1 MYRNLPRTAC
11 VAATM
16 SATVA
21 TSFPIALR
29 AEDQQLAPIVVTAT
43 RQATRVNELNSDVS
57 VVTREEI
64 DEAGE
69 TTLAELLARQP
80 GIQYV
85 ANGGVGTNSSVF
97 IRGASPNQSIVL
109 IDGQRISSATTGSAT
124 LSRIPLDQI
133 ERIEI
138 LRGPASSLYGA
149 DAIGGV
155 IQIFTR
161 GGEGPMR
168 VNASTGYGSYNTS
181 DSTVGV
187 SGGTEMVSYSVQA
200 GYTNTNGFNT
210 IRDRNNISYNP
221 DRDGYYNKNLSAN
234 FAVRP
239 AKGQEIG
246 VNVLA
251 SYGTN
256 QYDAND
262 FSRLGAAQN
271 FSSDQNIGSYSLYS
285 RNRLNEIWN
294 STLRIG
300 NSIDDSK
307 EYAGSFRSS
316 SFRTDTNLFSWQN
329 DFRLPVGEAL
339 LAYEYARQKVDSTTD
354 YTVTERTIRSLLAGW
369 NGSIGQHRL
378 QLNLR
383 RDDNSQ
389 FGGQNTGSASYGYQF
404 TPAWRAHIAY
414 GTAFRAPTFNE
425 LYFPSMFGFAGGN
438 PDLKPETAKNTEV
451 GINWEQGNQRASVVL
466 YNNQVSDL
474 IEFRPPTFAPVNV
487 SKALLRGATLSYD
500 GRFSEWAAGV
510 AIDFL
515 DPRNEENGPNNG
527 NRLARR
533 AEQQM
538 SSYVDWTHGNWKLR
552 GEWQLVGNRYDDP
565 ANLVRLGGYGLVN
578 LYADY
583 RFERDWALFARANN
597 IFDKNYETIA
607 SYATAGANIFVG
619 IRYTPR

>member
-1 MYRNLPRTAC
+1 MHRNLPRTAC

-16 SATVA
+16 SATIA
-21 TSFPIALR
+21 ASFPIALR
-29 AEDQQLAPIVVTAT
+29 AEEQQLDPIVVTAT

-64 DEAGE
+64 EQAGE

-85 ANGGVGTNSSVF
+85 ANGGVGSNSSVF

-109 IDGQRISSATTGSAT
+109 IDGQRISSATTGSAA
-124 LSRIPLDQI
+124 LSRIPIDQV

-161 GGEGPMR
+161 SGEGPMR

-187 SGGTEMVSYSVQA
+187 SGGTELLSYSMQA

-239 AKGQEIG
+239 ARGQEIG
-246 VNVLA
+246 INVLA

-256 QYDAND
+256 QYDSND

-271 FSSDQNIGSYSLYS
+271 FSSDQNVGSYSIYA

-300 NSIDDSK
+300 SSVDDSK

-316 SFRTDTNLFSWQN
+316 TFRTDTDLFAWQN

-339 LAYEYARQKVDSTTD
+339 LAYEYSRQKVDSTTD
-354 YTVTERTIRSLLAGW
+354 YTVTERTIRSFIAGW
-369 NGSIGQHRL
+369 NGSVDQHRL

-404 TPAWRAHIAY
+404 TPAWRAHISY

-438 PDLKPETAKNTEV
+438 PNLKPETAKNTEV
-451 GINWEQGNQRASVVL
+451 GVNWEQANQRASVVL

-487 SKALLRGATLSYD
+487 SKALLRGATLTYD
-500 GRFSEWAAGV
+500 GRFAEWAAGV
-510 AIDFL
+510 ALDFL

-538 SSYVDWTHGNWKLR
+538 SSYVDWNHGNWKLR
-552 GEWQLVGNRYDDP
+552 AEWQLVGNRYDDP

-607 SYATAGANIFVG
+607 SYATAGANVFVG
-619 IRYTPR
+619 VRYTPR

>member
-1 MYRNLPRTAC
+1 MHRNLPRTAC

-16 SATVA
+16 SATIA
-21 TSFPIALR
+21 ASFPIALR
-29 AEDQQLAPIVVTAT
+29 AEEQQLDPIVVTAT

-64 DEAGE
+64 EQAGE

-85 ANGGVGTNSSVF
+85 ANGGVGSNSSVF

-109 IDGQRISSATTGSAT
+109 IDGQRISSATTGSAA
-124 LSRIPLDQI
+124 LSRIPIDQV

-161 GGEGPMR
+161 SGEGPMR

-187 SGGTEMVSYSVQA
+187 SGGTELLSYSMQA

-239 AKGQEIG
+239 ARGQEIG
-246 VNVLA
+246 INVLA

-256 QYDAND
+256 QYDSND

-271 FSSDQNIGSYSLYS
+271 FSSDQNVGSYSIYA
-285 RNRLNEIWN
+285 RNRLNEFWN

-300 NSIDDSK
+300 SSVDDSK

-316 SFRTDTNLFSWQN
+316 TFRTDTDLFSWQN
-329 DFRLPVGEAL
+329 DFRLPIGEAL
-339 LAYEYARQKVDSTTD
+339 LAYEYSRQKVDSTTD
-354 YTVTERTIRSLLAGW
+354 YTVTERTIRSFLAGW
-369 NGSIGQHRL
+369 NGSVEQHRL

-404 TPAWRAHIAY
+404 TPAWRAHISY

-438 PDLKPETAKNTEV
+438 PNLKPETAKNTEV
-451 GINWEQGNQRASVVL
+451 GVNWEQANQRASVVL

-487 SKALLRGATLSYD
+487 SKALLRGATLTYD
-500 GRFSEWAAGV
+500 GRFAEWAAGV
-510 AIDFL
+510 ALDFL

-538 SSYVDWTHGNWKLR
+538 SSYVDWNHGNWKLR
-552 GEWQLVGNRYDDP
+552 AEWQLVGNRYDDP

-607 SYATAGANIFVG
+607 SYATAGANVFVG
-619 IRYTPR
+619 VRYTPR

>member
-1 MYRNLPRTAC
+1 MHRNLPRTAC

-16 SATVA
+16 SATIA
-21 TSFPIALR
+21 ASFPIALR
-29 AEDQQLAPIVVTAT
+29 AEEQQLDPIVVTAT

-64 DEAGE
+64 EQAGE

-85 ANGGVGTNSSVF
+85 ANGGVGSNSSVF

-109 IDGQRISSATTGSAT
+109 IDGQRISSATTGSAA
-124 LSRIPLDQI
+124 LSRIPIDQV

-161 GGEGPMR
+161 SGEGPMR

-187 SGGTEMVSYSVQA
+187 SGGTELLSYSMQA

-239 AKGQEIG
+239 ARGQEIG
-246 VNVLA
+246 INVLA

-256 QYDAND
+256 QYDSND

-271 FSSDQNIGSYSLYS
+271 FSSDQNVGSYSIYA

-300 NSIDDSK
+300 SSVDDSK

-316 SFRTDTNLFSWQN
+316 TFRTDTDLFAWQN

-339 LAYEYARQKVDSTTD
+339 LAYEYSRQKVDSTTD
-354 YTVTERTIRSLLAGW
+354 YTVTERTIRSFLAGW
-369 NGSIGQHRL
+369 NGSVDQHRL

-404 TPAWRAHIAY
+404 TPAWRAHISY

-438 PDLKPETAKNTEV
+438 PNLKPETAKNTEV
-451 GINWEQGNQRASVVL
+451 GVNWEQANQRASVVL

-487 SKALLRGATLSYD
+487 SKALLRGATLTYD
-500 GRFSEWAAGV
+500 GRFAEWAAGV
-510 AIDFL
+510 ALDFL

-538 SSYVDWTHGNWKLR
+538 SSYVDWNHGNWKLR
-552 GEWQLVGNRYDDP
+552 AEWQLVGNRYDDP

-607 SYATAGANIFVG
+607 SYATAGANVFVG
-619 IRYTPR
+619 VRYTPR

>member
-1 MYRNLPRTAC
+1 MHRNLPRTAC

-16 SATVA
+16 SATIA
-21 TSFPIALR
+21 ASFPIALR
-29 AEDQQLAPIVVTAT
+29 AEEQQLDPIVVTAT

-64 DEAGE
+64 EQAGE

-85 ANGGVGTNSSVF
+85 ANGGVGSNSSVF

-109 IDGQRISSATTGSAT
+109 IDGQRISSATTGSAA
-124 LSRIPLDQI
+124 LSRIPIDQV

-161 GGEGPMR
+161 SGEGPMR

-187 SGGTEMVSYSVQA
+187 SGGTELLSYSMQA

-239 AKGQEIG
+239 ARGQEIG
-246 VNVLA
+246 INVLA

-256 QYDAND
+256 QYDSND

-271 FSSDQNIGSYSLYS
+271 FSSDQNVGSYSIYA
-285 RNRLNEIWN
+285 RNRLNEFWN

-300 NSIDDSK
+300 SSVDDSK

-316 SFRTDTNLFSWQN
+316 TFRTDTDLFAWQN

-339 LAYEYARQKVDSTTD
+339 LAYEYSRQKVDSTTD
-354 YTVTERTIRSLLAGW
+354 YTVTERTIRSFLAGW
-369 NGSIGQHRL
+369 NGSVDQHRL

-404 TPAWRAHIAY
+404 TPAWRAHISY

-438 PDLKPETAKNTEV
+438 PNLKPETAKNTEV
-451 GINWEQGNQRASVVL
+451 GVNWEQANQRASVVL

-487 SKALLRGATLSYD
+487 SKALLRGATLTYD
-500 GRFSEWAAGV
+500 GRFAEWAAGV
-510 AIDFL
+510 ALDFL

-538 SSYVDWTHGNWKLR
+538 SSYVDWNHGNWKLR
-552 GEWQLVGNRYDDP
+552 AEWQLVGNRYDDP

-607 SYATAGANIFVG
+607 SYATAGANVFVG
-619 IRYTPR
+619 VRYTPR

>member
-1 MYRNLPRTAC
+1 MHRNLPRTAC

-16 SATVA
+16 SATIA
-21 TSFPIALR
+21 ASFPIALR
-29 AEDQQLAPIVVTAT
+29 AEEQQLDPIVVTAT

-64 DEAGE
+64 EQAGE

-85 ANGGVGTNSSVF
+85 ANGGVGSNSSVF

-109 IDGQRISSATTGSAT
+109 IDGQRISSATTGSAA
-124 LSRIPLDQI
+124 LSRIPIDQV

-161 GGEGPMR
+161 SGEGPMR
-168 VNASTGYGSYNTS
+168 VNASTGYGSSNTS

-187 SGGTEMVSYSVQA
+187 SGGTELLSYSMQA

-239 AKGQEIG
+239 ARGQEIG
-246 VNVLA
+246 INVLA

-256 QYDAND
+256 QYDSND

-271 FSSDQNIGSYSLYS
+271 FSSDQNVGSYSIYA

-300 NSIDDSK
+300 SSVDDSK

-316 SFRTDTNLFSWQN
+316 TFRTDTDLFAWQN

-339 LAYEYARQKVDSTTD
+339 LAYEYSRQKVDSTTD
-354 YTVTERTIRSLLAGW
+354 YTVTERTIRSFLAGW
-369 NGSIGQHRL
+369 NGSVDQHRL

-404 TPAWRAHIAY
+404 TPAWRAHISY

-438 PDLKPETAKNTEV
+438 PNLKPETAKNTEV
-451 GINWEQGNQRASVVL
+451 GVNWEQANQRASVVL

-487 SKALLRGATLSYD
+487 SKALLRGATLTYD
-500 GRFSEWAAGV
+500 GRFAEWAAGV
-510 AIDFL
+510 ALDFL

-538 SSYVDWTHGNWKLR
+538 SSYVDWNHGNWKLR
-552 GEWQLVGNRYDDP
+552 AEWQLVGNRYDDP

-607 SYATAGANIFVG
+607 SYATAGANVFVG
-619 IRYTPR
+619 VRYTPR